1 MIKKWNNFGLE
12 TESINENVQ
21 QSKAYLVKK
30 AQQDKKERTGKD
42 TPLDEREIR
51 MAENNPDFL
60 KIKEMVRDNP
70 NWTFLFVKFFF
81 EDEVSMDDLQQ
92 LYARL
97 REFRQNLNELPMA
110 PEKYANI
117 VPDDKDRRS
126 GYERLTDGLTQIGLN
141 RIAKKFVDKLPGEF
155 LVNNK
160 QAKDYGQ
167 TVPSMKDEYRR
178 SPNTIRQKVAAISQ
192 ALTELG
198 EDKFNFFVSKIKRYR
213 SLNEVINAAN
223 NFIKASNIDGQQ
235 KFIEALIGVN
245 KKFGELNGAEVVFDE
260 NNILVIEVRSFQANR
275 VLNANTSHCIKDSQ
289 GHWDSYV
296 GDKNFNKQYYIY
308 NFNLSPSDNYSI
320 IGITIEPKKSIRA
333 CHAKN
338 DASLGT
344 GSTFPNLLKDWQKK
358 YNINDDL
365 WSYFT
370 PMTDQEIEIKKK
382 RIEAN
387 KKIINPGLSVE
398 QIKKLVED
406 GGDPSAGGGKPL
418 LNAVVEKN
426 KEKMK
431 YLLEIGASP
440 NIGEPI
446 RQSKDLET
454 IKILIEAGAEMH
466 KDLLNSDLIQDY
478 DAMKYLLDAGLDPNF
493 DRGLPLR
500 LASRESVGTE
510 IAKLLV
516 QYGAKPE
523 ERRCM
528 AIKTAAQYGQLDLVK
543 FYFEQLERRNFDYNN
558 IVQHDG
564 SVGSALIDIISWTGN
579 STFIKDENIR
589 KQMMAY
595 LRKKARI
602 KA

>member
-21 QSKAYLVKK
+21 QSKTYLVKK
-30 AQQDKKERTGKD
+30 AQQDKKEQTGKD

-51 MAENNPDFL
+51 MAENNPNFL
-60 KIKEMVRDNP
+60 KIKDMVRDNP
-70 NWTFLFVKFFF
+70 NWTYLFVKFFF
-81 EDEVSMDDLQQ
+81 EDEISMEDLQQ
-92 LYARL
+92 LYTRL

-110 PEKYANI
+110 PERYATI

-178 SPNTIRQKVAAISQ
+178 SPNTIKQKVAGISQ
-192 ALTELG
+192 ALSELG

-235 KFIEALIGVN
+235 KFIEALIDAN
-245 KKFGELNGAEVVFDE
+245 KKFGEVNGAEVVFDE
-260 NNILVIEVRSFQANR
+260 NNILIIEVRSFQANR
-275 VLNANTSHCIKDSQ
+275 ALNANTSHCIKDSQ

-296 GDKNFNKQYYIY
+296 GDNNYNKQYYIY

-320 IGITIEPKKSIRA
+320 IGITIEPNQKIRA
-333 CHAKN
+333 CHIKN
-338 DASLGT
+338 DNSLGT

-365 WSYFT
+365 WSYFK
-370 PMTDQEIEIKKK
+370 PMTNEEITIKKK

-387 KKIINPGLSVE
+387 KKIVNQGLSVD
-398 QIKKLVED
+398 QVRSLVED

-418 LNAVVEKN
+418 INAVVEKN

-431 YLLEIGASP
+431 YLLEAGASP

-466 KDLLNSDLIQDY
+466 KDLLNNDLVKDY

-493 DRGLPLR
+493 DSGLPLR
-500 LASRESVGTE
+500 LASREMARPEV
-510 IAKLLV
+510 AKLLV
-516 QYGAKPE
+516 EYGAKPE

-528 AIKTAAQYGQLDLVK
+528 ALRTAAQWGHLDLVRY
-543 FYFEQLERRNFDYNN
+543 YFEQLERRNFDYTN
-558 IVQHDG
+558 IIQHDG
-564 SVGSALIDIISWTGN
+564 SVGNVVLDIIGWVKD
-579 STFIKDENIR
+579 STFIKDENVR
-589 KQMMAY
+589 NQMIAL
-595 LRKKARI
+595 LRKKSKT